1 MGGGYE
7 RNNPPILRDMIVLR
21 QKIFFQSRAT
31 GEYFTGA
38 DVSKLAKESRDFVRL
53 HGIPEKHVGTRIKDA
68 YAQLQTK
75 TAKIPIEKTE
85 TVSNWFDRKAAAKD
99 KALGW
104 LENKGVVKRVGDHGW
119 TVPKPTVAVA
129 AASEGKGLAKSGK
142 IMKRIK
148 SLLRK

>member
-1 MGGGYE
+1 MGGGMKE
-7 RNNPPILRDMIVLR
+7 NNPPILREMIVLR

-38 DVSKLAKESRDFVRL
+38 DISKLAKEHRDFARL
-53 HGIPEKHVGTRIKDA
+53 HGIPEKYVGTRVKDA
-68 YAQLQTK
+68 YAHLQTK
-75 TAKIPIEKTE
+75 TAKIPMEKTE
-85 TVSNWFDRKAAAKD
+85 TVSGWFDRKAAAKD

-119 TVPKPTVAVA
+119 TVPKPTVAA
-129 AASEGKGLAKSGK
+129 AAESKGLAKSGK